1 MNASNTRVNVPVRK
15 LSSVRSGV
23 RAGCV
28 QCTIPTEKQT

>member
-1 MNASNTRVNVPVRK
+1 MYATNQKVTVPVRK